1 MTGHRQIITGPLV
14 YLEDGPQRL
23 AVVIHEGKIEAII
36 DPSQMGQ
43 YADLQIIELPNSY
56 HLIPGMIDMHI
67 HGMLGVDV
75 MDATPQALQT
85 MVENL
90 PKEGVTGFLATTM
103 TMATQDIEKAIAN
116 VATFSQKINQPGAQI
131 LGLHLEGPF
140 ISPEK
145 LGAHRREF
153 VLEPGIDLFNQWQV
167 LANDLIKLV
176 TIAPEVSGAMAFIE
190 YLTKQG
196 VIASIGHSNA
206 SYTQT
211 QQAIENGCCHVTH
224 IFNAMSGLH
233 HREPGVA
240 LAALMSSA
248 LIELIADGIHV
259 CPAMMKFILSVKTLD
274 QLCLVTDAMR
284 AKCMPDGEYDLG
296 GQTVTVA
303 NDSARLSGGTLA
315 GSILT
320 MQKALK
326 NLVTLNLC
334 SLSDIT
340 HFTAINPAKQLGI
353 FGHKGSIAIGKDADL
368 VVLDEQYNIHQ
379 TFCLGKVSFQS
390 G

>member
-1 MTGHRQIITGPLV
+1 MSGHRQIITGPLV
-14 YLEDGPQRL
+14 YLEDGPKAV
-23 AVVIHEGKIEAII
+23 AVVVQDNKIEAII
-36 DPSQMGQ
+36 GLSKVGQ
-43 YADLQIIELPNSY
+43 YSDAKKIQLPSSY

-75 MDATPQALQT
+75 MDGTPQALQA
-85 MVENL
+85 MVEGL

-103 TMATQDIEKAIAN
+103 TVSKQAIEKAITN
-116 VATFSQKINQPGAQI
+116 VANFSSKKGAQI

-140 ISPEK
+140 ISAGK

-153 VLEPGIDLFNQWQV
+153 VLTPDIDLFNHWQT
-167 LANDLIKLV
+167 LAKNLIKLV
-176 TIAPEVSGAMAFIE
+176 TIAPEVTGAMSFIKQ
-190 YLTKQG
+190 LTKQG
-196 VIASIGHSNA
+196 VIASVGHSNA
-206 SYTQT
+206 SFNETQD
-211 QQAIENGCCHVTH
+211 AFKSGCNHVTH
-224 IFNAMSGLH
+224 IYNAMSGLH

-240 LAALMSSA
+240 LAALMSNV

-259 CPAMMKFILSVKTLD
+259 SPVMMKFLLSVKSVD

-296 GQTVTVA
+296 GQTVYVA
-303 NDSARLSGGTLA
+303 EGSARLSDGTLA

-326 NLVTLNLC
+326 NLITLKLC
-334 SLSDIT
+334 TLSDIT

-353 FGHKGSIAIGKDADL
+353 FDHKGSIAINKDADL
-368 VVLDEQYNIHQ
+368 VILDEQYNVHK
-379 TFCLGKVSFQS
+379 TMCRGEMVF
-390 G
+390 